1 MTDRIMKKLLMA
13 SVLFA
18 GIFSSCTNNLDTNVN
33 TGKDILSGDSF
44 NLSPLDISV
53 EIYTNFERESSLTPE
68 GCIVTLKGESSG
80 LYYYDITIGPNLSD
94 DKRAFEVQFNGYNVK
109 INQEK
114 AELSAEEPKTITFT
128 DTNPKYV
135 EYKANF
141 PCRAELSG
149 DDPLSFTYSYVEEQG
164 KFEISL
170 ADFVV
175 GPKKAVLT
183 ICPDLPENETYAGFV
198 EKFKREYQLDL
209 PAPPAPPVSVP
220 GSVVL
225 NELSGSDKY
234 IELYNTTDKEI
245 SLEGFMLVKYDSTKE
260 DGKSTTWTGAKGMK
274 IAAKGYVVLESSD
287 LSDEAE
293 GGDPNYAYE
302 SANHVFAGGLS
313 GKKNVKIELLDASG
327 KVIDTFIRG
336 EEGEGWNQVSG
347 FNNDKNHSF
356 SRVPNGTGPWV
367 YATPTKG
374 QQNPTEKAGDIE
386 QQPEM

>member
-1 MTDRIMKKLLMA
+1 MTDRIMKKLLIA

-53 EIYTNFERESSLTPE
+53 EIYTNFERESSSTPE

-94 DKRAFEVQFNGYNVK
+94 DKRAFEVQFNDYNVK

-128 DTNPKYV
+128 DANPKYV

-149 DDPLSFTYSYVEEQG
+149 DDPLSFTCSYVEEQG

-183 ICPDLPENETYAGFV
+183 ILPDLPENETYAGFV

-234 IELYNTTDKEI
+234 IELYNITDKEI

-260 DGKSTTWTGAKGMK
+260 GGKSTTWTGAKGMK

-287 LSDEAE
+287 LSDEAQ

-313 GKKNVKIELLDASG
+313 GKKNVKIELLDASE

-356 SRVPNGTGPWV
+356 SRVPDGTGPWV
-367 YATPTKG
+367 YAAPTKG

>member
-94 DKRAFEVQFNGYNVK
+94 KERNFDVDFNEHKVSITQRVANLRAAENG
-109 INQEK
+109 Q
-114 AELSAEEPKTITFT
+114 TFT
-128 DTNPKYV
+128 WESGDRGPKSV
-135 EYKANF
+135 EYFANF
-141 PCRAELSG
+141 PCRAEV
-149 DDPLSFTYSYVEEQG
+149 DDTTTFACSYDEGLGSFEV
-164 KFEISL
+164 SL
-170 ADFVV
+170 KNEWVA
-175 GPKKAVLT
+175 GPKNAKL
-183 ICPDLPENETYAGFV
+183 IIRPDVPDDDIYSQFIET
-198 EKFKREYQLDL
+198 FKREYDL
-209 PAPPAPPVSVP
+209 VLKSAPVSNTKT
-220 GSVVL
+220 VVL
-225 NELSGSDKY
+225 NELSGTDKY

-245 SLEGFMLVKYDSTKE
+245 SLEGLMIVKYDSSKE
-260 DGKSTTWTGAKGMK
+260 GGKSTTWTGAKGMTIK
-274 IAAKGYVVLESSD
+274 AKGYVVLESSD

>member
-94 DKRAFEVQFNGYNVK
+94 KERNFDVDFNEHKVSITQRVANLRAAENG
-109 INQEK
+109 Q
-114 AELSAEEPKTITFT
+114 TFT
-128 DTNPKYV
+128 WESGDRGPKSV
-135 EYKANF
+135 EYFANF
-141 PCRAELSG
+141 PCRAEV
-149 DDPLSFTYSYVEEQG
+149 DDTTTFACSYDEGLGSFEV
-164 KFEISL
+164 SL
-170 ADFVV
+170 KNEWVA
-175 GPKKAVLT
+175 GPKNAKL
-183 ICPDLPENETYAGFV
+183 IIRPDVPDDDVYSQFIET
-198 EKFKREYQLDL
+198 FKREYDL
-209 PAPPAPPVSVP
+209 VLKSAPVSNTKT
-220 GSVVL
+220 VVL
-225 NELSGSDKY
+225 NELSGTDKY

-245 SLEGFMLVKYDSTKE
+245 SLEGLMIVKYDSSKE
-260 DGKSTTWTGAKGMK
+260 GGKSTTWTGAKGMTIK
-274 IAAKGYVVLESSD
+274 AKGYVVLESSD

>member
-94 DKRAFEVQFNGYNVK
+94 KERNFDVDFNEHKVSITQRVANLRAAENG
-109 INQEK
+109 Q
-114 AELSAEEPKTITFT
+114 TFT
-128 DTNPKYV
+128 WESGDRGPKSV
-135 EYKANF
+135 EYFANF
-141 PCRAELSG
+141 PCRAEV
-149 DDPLSFTYSYVEEQG
+149 DDTTTFACSYDEGLGSFEV
-164 KFEISL
+164 SL
-170 ADFVV
+170 KNEWVA
-175 GPKKAVLT
+175 GPKNAKLI
-183 ICPDLPENETYAGFV
+183 ICPDVSDDDIYAQFLET
-198 EKFKREYQLDL
+198 FKREYNLEL
-209 PAPPAPPVSVP
+209 KSAPISNTKT
-220 GSVVL
+220 VVL
-225 NELSGSDKY
+225 NELSGKEKY

-287 LSDEAE
+287 LSDMAE
-293 GGDPNYAYE
+293 DSDPDYPYE
-302 SANHVFAGGLS
+302 SENHKFNGGLS
-313 GKKNVKIELLDASG
+313 GKKNVKIDLLNDSKA
-327 KVIDTFIRG
+327 VIDTFVRG
-336 EEGEGWNQVSG
+336 EEGAGWNQEPLPEQK
-347 FNNDKNHSF
+347 DYSF